1 MARAD
6 SVVSTV
12 NDVSE
17 IYVSV
22 VVGKLLCTNRAS
34 GWVGRSGGTAV
45 AALARQPAGDGI
57 FIMDGFT
64 KMANT
69 MYSDKCWVLYDVIR
83 LIDDVIK
90 GRRCRI

>member
-1 MARAD
+1 M
-6 SVVSTV
+6 STV
-12 NDVSE
+12 NDVNE
-17 IYVSV
+17 IYVNV
-22 VVGKLLCTNRAS
+22 AVGKLLCSNKGS
-34 GWVGRSGGTAV
+34 GWVGRTAV
-45 AALARQPAGDGI
+45 AARARQASGDGI

-90 GRRCRI
+90 GCCCWI